1 MKKAISALLSLA
13 IALSLAVLPASALE
27 LEDAK
32 KLLAVNYVD
41 GVSPEILEL
50 DSLDAILEAIGDPY
64 TFYMNAEQYQAF
76 NQAVNGQTVV
86 GIGATVETAY
96 DGGYR
101 IMSIL
106 PNSPA
111 LEAGIKPGDILTAAD
126 GVPMSPEVDPRV
138 PIVGEEGT
146 PLTLTVNRD
155 GQILEF
161 ALTRRSVDIPIVTY
175 EQAGSAGIIDCIS
188 FGSTTARSIQE
199 ALRELD
205 EDTAVWVVDLRS
217 NPGGDSGATAT
228 SASLFTGGNVMLYFR
243 DGSGRYHYSYTAP
256 EFPDMTDKPVI
267 VLTSAH
273 SASGSELFAGDIRT
287 YEAGI
292 ALGQRSL
299 GKGTAQ
305 IVVDETN
312 SSLMKDG
319 EAMKITAYRFFAPD
333 GATNH
338 ILGVLPTLLISPENT
353 QAVALLLTS
362 PNPARAEGWLRLD
375 IAGQT
380 FYLDSKEAS
389 KAENRPAFTELLEA
403 LPPSATLY
411 TGSMT
416 QTWTE
421 TDPAA
426 LAAKFGLS
434 LQTRTFADAADS
446 PYAREI
452 DTLASYLILSGCED
466 GGFHP
471 GDTLTRAQFAALVSS
486 ALDLPAKEGGKFSDV
501 AADAWYAAPIS
512 AMTGMGFLSGRGDG
526 TFGPDD
532 TITYQ
537 EMLTVLS
544 QVAAWASM
552 DGYDLAKASLLPEEL
567 LEYYD
572 YAEWARV
579 PARNLDALEALVD
592 GGPAPTDPVTREVAA
607 ATLCRLMESIR
618 LIWD

>member
-228 SASLFTGGNVMLYFR
+228 SASLFTGGNVML
-243 DGSGRYHYSYTAP
+243 
-256 EFPDMTDKPVI
+256 
-267 VLTSAH
+267 
-273 SASGSELFAGDIRT
+273 
-287 YEAGI
+287 
-292 ALGQRSL
+292 
-299 GKGTAQ
+299 
-305 IVVDETN
+305 
-312 SSLMKDG
+312 
-319 EAMKITAYRFFAPD
+319 
-333 GATNH
+333 
-338 ILGVLPTLLISPENT
+338 
-353 QAVALLLTS
+353 
-362 PNPARAEGWLRLD
+362 
-375 IAGQT
+375 
-380 FYLDSKEAS
+380 
-389 KAENRPAFTELLEA
+389 
-403 LPPSATLY
+403 
-411 TGSMT
+411 
-416 QTWTE
+416 
-421 TDPAA
+421 
-426 LAAKFGLS
+426 
-434 LQTRTFADAADS
+434 
-446 PYAREI
+446 
-452 DTLASYLILSGCED
+452 
-466 GGFHP
+466 
-471 GDTLTRAQFAALVSS
+471 
-486 ALDLPAKEGGKFSDV
+486 
-501 AADAWYAAPIS
+501 
-512 AMTGMGFLSGRGDG
+512 
-526 TFGPDD
+526 
-532 TITYQ
+532 
-537 EMLTVLS
+537 
-544 QVAAWASM
+544 
-552 DGYDLAKASLLPEEL
+552 
-567 LEYYD
+567 
-572 YAEWARV
+572 
-579 PARNLDALEALVD
+579 
-592 GGPAPTDPVTREVAA
+592 
-607 ATLCRLMESIR
+607 
-618 LIWD
+618 